1 MFTPVE
7 SLVGAL
13 LIQFS
18 VTSYMLLQGQVIGFS
33 NLIYNMAFAP
43 SIHSTSIVLGI
54 YLSTQFI
61 ARYMMQMLPVF
72 ALIKAQ
78 DSANPW
84 LTSGTM
90 ENYVLSGGLVGFG
103 TCLGCGCTSGHFI
116 AGLSRLRWRSF
127 MAVGCFVLS
136 GVAVV
141 SVLNNGITCAGGNL
155 PCYAYDPGFHV
166 VKYNKDV
173 LLPLLGVAFVH
184 SYLWLPVV
192 SKLVKRVGNPWLT
205 KAQQFYVGVS
215 SGFLFGCGLMV
226 SGMTDYYKVLGFLSM
241 LRLEKFDPSL
251 MIIAV
256 FVIIPNYFIWKKFI
270 PQSKLECSVKKPVLA
285 ESYQLNFSDRTPL
298 KFIIG
303 NLIFG
308 LGWGLAGI
316 CPGPGLIGACLSSKI
331 DSMVYWIFSYLSCY
345 AIAKKLFK

>member
-7 SLVGAL
+7 SLIGAL
-13 LIQFS
+13 LIQCS
-18 VTSYMLLQGQVIGFS
+18 VTSYMLIQGQVIGFS
-33 NLIYNMAFAP
+33 SIIYTMAFAP
-43 SIHSTSIVLGI
+43 SIHSTSIVFGI

-61 ARYMMQMLPVF
+61 ARYMMHILPVF
-72 ALIKAQ
+72 ALFTAP
-78 DSANPW
+78 DGSNPW
-84 LTSGTM
+84 LISGTM

-116 AGLSRLRWRSF
+116 AGLSRLRWRSVV
-127 MAVGCFVLS
+127 AVGCFMFS
-136 GVAVV
+136 GVAIV
-141 SVLNNGITCAGGNL
+141 SVLDNGITCVGGKL

-166 VKYNKDV
+166 LKHNQHVMF
-173 LLPLLGVAFVH
+173 PLLGVAFVH

-192 SKLVKRVGNPWLT
+192 SRLVKRMGNPWLI
-205 KAQQFYVGVS
+205 KVQQFYVGMS
-215 SGFLFGCGLMV
+215 SGFFFGSGLIV
-226 SGMTDYYKVLGFLSM
+226 SGMTVYYKVLGFLSM

-270 PQSKLECSVKKPVLA
+270 PQSKLECSVKKPILA
-285 ESYQLNFSDRTPL
+285 ESYQLNFSNRTPF

-331 DSMVYWIFSYLSCY
+331 DSMVYWIFSYLGCY
-345 AIAKKLFK
+345 TIAKKIFK